1 MVIFY
6 SYVSL
11 PEGIIDYII
20 LYIYIYTNICLQVGR
35 GQTLPIQQPDWSLL
49 ELLEF
54 HLRHLRPMMKNLEL
68 FHVIYDPWFFYDN
81 CHCFWGTYGY
91 IYIYIMIYYYSHV
104 WTNLCI
110 IYIYILLYITVS
122 YYILLYMMIYH
133 YILYIVYIIII
144 LSVINCYKSHDDHP
158 TGGVPKKNAQSGF
171 H

>member
-1 MVIFY
+1 MFA
-6 SYVSL
+6 
-11 PEGIIDYII
+11 GWKGADKK
-20 LYIYIYTNICLQVGR
+20 
-35 GQTLPIQQPDWSLL
+35 PIQQPDWSLL

-81 CHCFWGTYGY
+81 CHCFWGTDGY
-91 IYIYIMIYYYSHV
+91 IYIYYDILLQPCVDKPMYHV
-104 WTNLCI
+104 Y

-122 YYILLYMMIYH
+122 YYILLYMIIYH

-144 LSVINCYKSHDDHP
+144 LSVINCYKSHDYHP
-158 TGGVPKKNAQSGF
+158 TGGVPKKNPQSGF